1 MIQLISA
8 FFEPLLN
15 SISNFPSFALNK
27 RIRVPLSDA
36 VANKVPFLFILKHA
50 ILDSWACIIGGWARL
65 LKLTIR
71 TFPFE
76 S

>member
-50 ILDSWACIIGGWARL
+50 IFDS
-65 LKLTIR
+65 
-71 TFPFE
+71 
-76 S
+76 